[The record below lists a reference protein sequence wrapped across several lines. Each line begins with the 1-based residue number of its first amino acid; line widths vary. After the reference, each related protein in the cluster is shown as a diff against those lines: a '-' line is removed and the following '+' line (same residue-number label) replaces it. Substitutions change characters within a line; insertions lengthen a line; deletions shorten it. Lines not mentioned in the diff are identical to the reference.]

1 MELSG
6 ILFIGGAVVILWLFL
21 WTYQRRQLTAETG
34 ALTEVDGEPETG
46 VFRKHQ
52 LDSPHDAVIIASA
65 RGQIIHVN
73 KTARTWLSLE
83 NVDPDLE
90 LFARFANPS
99 DTFLELFAAPM
110 DTSFQLGS
118 RWVEATSYR
127 VPAPDGAQTVV
138 VMREAGRA
146 APKNGGEGVDLSGA
160 IMLANDIG
168 ETVNASLGLEQVAQT
183 LLTLVRKVIPFD
195 AGELCLWDEN
205 GQVLRPRGWI
215 GEVGYVLSL
224 AEAGGNYAEG
234 EGVSGYIARFHKP
247 VLIRDRSDDAA
258 VQPKLES
265 SYRSFVGIPLMIG
278 SRFLGSFELAST
290 TAGRFTQAE
299 LSLLQAV
306 AKPMAT
312 AIFNAELYADQAR
325 RIEQM
330 ASLQQVTMANYE
342 ALPDGKPD
350 AAAATIIAALTER
363 VAELMDS
370 QMAGVLLY
378 DERRAALI
386 AEIPFHNLPDAV
398 ARFYAISVEDNSP
411 GRALWEQ
418 EHWYSNDLADEPD
431 AEATGMH
438 VLSSTA
444 GVSNT
449 LIMPLLVGSR
459 RIGALQVANK
469 HGAGGYSSA
478 DVRTMRLLAAQA
490 AIVVEDIRLTRDEQR
505 RDTEMIGLQEIAQ
518 AFGALTHEDELIAST
533 TERIARLMDVE
544 SCGVLLFN
552 SNRSMLH
559 IQLPYYG
566 VDDEHVRDYRI
577 EITSGSP
584 FAEMWMSEDYW
595 YTNNVLT
602 DKIAISAGF
611 ADTIASFGMKKTL
624 MAAMSSGGR
633 RVGVVQ
639 VGNKRNGEDFSE
651 RDARL
656 LLIFGAQVAAMIEN
670 TRLFRETQRRAEE
683 AELLR
688 AVAEGAGTIMTTD
701 DDLKPVLGLIGKLLK
716 SSAVWLNVLDER
728 TGNLIT
734 YPHFVYGRNLTES
747 LVQNAYAPGFEYS
760 VAISRRPF
768 ISNDVLNDKRVLPS
782 YRELADQMKITKAC
796 MVPLY
801 VGDLALGELGVMN
814 RDQDYTAEDVQLLSV
829 VAIQI
834 AGALDRIRLYEASGQ
849 NLRRRLQELDAIQR
863 VSNELALTLDLDRLL
878 DMIRNEAVRTTD
890 AEGNTI
896 AMLTSPD
903 LWGDPNT
910 PQLARRLGERKLGMS
925 LSDIERAAT
934 IAGAQA
940 VIVEDFAETDLV
952 PSAPGVR
959 SALACAFLHEDQVVG
974 VIHLYHS
981 QPGHFDQRAAAFLET
996 LASKASLSY
1005 GNNLRYQENR
1015 DRSERLRRR
1024 VEQLNQIFELSQMI
1038 QSNVDPVTMLEAIA
1052 YSIQQSCGYDTV
1064 VMTLVDDHGVLRR
1077 ISQAGMPI
1085 ERFEASKQY
1094 TMPVADVKAL
1104 FALDEFRISE
1114 SLFLPF
1120 EKISVWI
1127 REGID
1132 TLSTEFDSSRT
1143 VHPSSKTDWH
1153 DGDMLLVMIPG
1164 AGGELL
1170 GVISLDRPFD
1180 GKRPDRSAIE
1190 VLEIFA
1196 HQAASTIE
1204 NTRLY
1209 TETARSAEQEA
1220 RLNEVMEAISGTL
1233 EFNEIVES
1241 VARGALRLL
1250 PFSRMT
1256 LAMLNADRSD
1266 FDIVHV
1272 TVNPDS
1278 TLNMRRETVESL
1290 SGTALGRTFEDGV
1303 DYLYYSNPGETIEYV
1318 DLRQWVRDGERTSL
1332 IVPLITGGLS
1342 LGALHFGS
1350 DLIEAFGFEEFR
1362 ALTKRIA
1369 NLSAVAF
1376 VNANLLQEMQD
1387 RTQRLALLN
1396 NVSMALAQSLDTEN
1410 ILETAV
1416 REIALIYGAE
1426 EARGYIYERGD
1437 NNVARLVVEYPRG
1450 EEPPSAIIP
1459 LDARPTFARTLHDI
1473 NPILIDDV
1481 SALPDDHPM
1490 KAELLLRGYHSYGLI
1505 PMSIGGQANG
1515 ALELDEPENLRFDP
1529 ERAELTRTIANQAAI
1544 AVLNANLLE
1553 QTLVR
1558 TRELE
1563 TLLEAAQAT
1572 SATLDLQDVFE
1583 SVARLSVQA
1592 LSMDTCAVMLYDNV
1606 REEMVVEHS
1615 VNRDGEPI
1623 DTLPPGTRLDLFRYP
1638 NKLRALRE
1646 GHILS
1651 LKRDDPTLD
1660 QHEAQEMRNTGEAMR
1675 MLIPLTVSGET
1686 IGLLQL
1692 GVETTIGRIFSHREI
1707 RMAQA
1712 LGAQAATSIENAR
1725 LSTETSAQVEQSM
1738 IINEISRAISS
1749 TMDIESMIRV
1759 IREQI
1764 PMITNAKDIYLAIY
1778 DAEEGT
1784 ITFPMAVVNG
1794 QDTVIPPRRLSNDEV
1809 SFVLRFRRPLQLSG
1823 DNPGADEMRRNLSIV
1838 NGEGEIKRYLGVPLL
1853 AGDQPLGVL
1862 AVRDIDETR
1871 PFGLND
1877 QRILQTIGAQL
1888 GAAIQNANL
1897 FDRVRNFA
1905 EELNTRVQERTFELQ
1920 QERDRLDSL
1929 YQITSELGSSLDID
1943 RVLTRALEMVAASAG
1958 AENGE
1963 VLLIDPETQRPYA
1976 RAHVDGRTTE
1986 LGIQYET
1993 STSLRAADSEGRAV
2007 SPLLEPDG
2015 IKTTLTERLSSYIM
2029 DRSKALETEGAL
2041 VIDDLCAVTLPDLDD
2056 IAAYAGDWRSAL
2068 VVRLETNEE
2077 VVGAVVLLARQPDA
2091 FREPQMRLVAAAGS
2105 QLAAA
2110 INNADLYALIRDQ
2123 AERMSNLLRAEQEE
2137 AEKNTAILE
2146 GIADGVILTDA
2157 TGKVILFNQAAERI
2171 LDLPR
2176 ANVMGQALTHLNS
2189 VYGMAQPWVRPL
2201 QNYLNQPNRD
2211 TEDELIVDRM
2221 EFGRHV
2227 ISMRAT
2233 PVAIADETLGTV
2245 AVIRDITRD
2254 VEVDRMKS
2262 EFISNVSHELRT
2274 PMTSIKG
2281 YADLLLMGGGG
2292 EVTDAQQRF
2301 LQTIKTNAD
2310 RLAEL
2315 VNDLLNI
2322 SRIDSGEQLSLEE
2335 VNLRAVIMDALHV
2348 MSEQPELVAKKLQVT
2363 TQIAPDLPTIQA
2375 DRLKVDQIMINII
2388 DNAFNYTYPGGRIHV
2403 EAALKPDDPEQV
2415 LIQVRDTGIGIPDHF
2430 RDRVFDRFQR
2440 NDDAAL
2446 VMEVSGTG
2454 LGLSIVKDLIEM
2466 HEGRVWFD
2474 SEVGKGT
2481 TFYITL
2487 PVAGPQSVPMVRER
2501 TAESQQ

>member
-21 WTYQRRQLTAETG
+21 WTYQRRRLTAETG
-34 ALTEVDGEPETG
+34 TLTEIDGEPETG
-46 VFRKHQ
+46 IFRKHQ
-52 LDSPHDAVIIASA
+52 LDSPHDAVLIASA

-73 KTARTWLSLE
+73 KTARAWLSLE

-99 DTFLELFAAPM
+99 DTFLEMFAAPM
-110 DTSFQLGS
+110 DASFQLGS
-118 RWVEATSYR
+118 RWVDATSYR

-138 VMREAGRA
+138 VMREAGKS
-146 APKNGGEGVDLSGA
+146 APRENDAVGLSSA

-183 LLTLVRKVIPFD
+183 LLTLVRKYVPYD
-195 AGELCLWDEN
+195 AGELCLWDE
-205 GQVLRPRGWI
+205 QARLLHPRGWI
-215 GEVGYVLSL
+215 GDVSYVLAL
-224 AEAGGNYAEG
+224 AETGGSYAED

-247 VLIRDRSDDAA
+247 VLIRDRADDTA
-258 VQPKLES
+258 VRPKLES
-265 SYRSFVGIPLMIG
+265 SFRSFAGIPLQLG
-278 SRFLGSFELAST
+278 SRFLGTFELASLT
-290 TAGRFTQAE
+290 PNRFTQAE

-312 AIFNAELYADQAR
+312 AIYNAELYAEQAR

-330 ASLQQVTMANYE
+330 ASLQQVTLANYQTASDAQTE
-342 ALPDGKPD
+342 K
-350 AAAATIIAALTER
+350 AAAAVIRALTER
-363 VAELMDS
+363 VADLMNS

-378 DERRAALI
+378 DERRDALI
-386 AEIPFHNLPDAV
+386 AELPFHNLPDAV
-398 ARFYAISVEDNSP
+398 ARFYHVPVAQDSP
-411 GRALWEQ
+411 GRAIWEQ
-418 EHWYSNDLADEPD
+418 EHWYSNDLGDEPHV
-431 AEATGMH
+431 EAIGMH
-438 VLSSTA
+438 ILSSTA

-449 LIMPLLVGSR
+449 LLMPLIVGTR
-459 RIGALQVANK
+459 RIGALQVANR

-478 DVRTMRLLAAQA
+478 DVRTMRLLTAQA
-490 AIVVEDIRLTRDEQR
+490 AIVIEDIRLSRDEQR

-533 TERIARLMDVE
+533 SERIARLMNVE
-544 SCGVLLFN
+544 MTGILLFN
-552 SNRSMLH
+552 ASGTALVV
-559 IQLPYYG
+559 QPPYYG
-566 VDDEHVRDYRI
+566 VDEASARSFRI
-577 EITSGSP
+577 ELTPGSP
-584 FAEMWMSEDYW
+584 FAEMWATEDYW
-595 YTNNVLT
+595 YTNQVAT

-611 ADTIASFGMKKTL
+611 ADTIAGFGVQKTL
-624 MAAMSSGGR
+624 MAAMSAGGR

-639 VGNKRNGEDFSE
+639 VSNKRSGEDFTE

-656 LLIFGAQVAAMIEN
+656 LLIFGAQVAAMLEN

-688 AVAEGAGTIMTTD
+688 AVAEAAGTIMTTED
-701 DDLKPVLGLIGKLLK
+701 DMKPVLGLIGKLMK
-716 SSAVWLNVLDER
+716 SEAVWLNVLDER

-734 YPHFVYGRNLTES
+734 HPHFVYGRQLNEP

-782 YRELADQMKITKAC
+782 YHELSVQMNIHKAC
-796 MVPLY
+796 MVPLS
-801 VGDLALGELGVMN
+801 VGDLALGELGVME
-814 RDQDYTAEDVQLLSV
+814 REQDYTAEDVQLLSV
-829 VAIQI
+829 VAIQV
-834 AGALDRIRLYEASGQ
+834 AGALDRIRLYEASGE

-863 VSNELALTLDLDRLL
+863 VSNELAQTLDLDRLL
-878 DMIRNEAVRTTD
+878 DMIRNEAVRTTE

-896 AMLTSPD
+896 AMLTASATW
-903 LWGDPNT
+903 LDPT
-910 PQLARRLGERKLGMS
+910 SPQLARRLGERRLGAA
-925 LSDIERAAT
+925 LCDLERAAV

-940 VIVEDFAETDLV
+940 IIIDDYAQSELKPPAQ
-952 PSAPGVR
+952 GIR
-959 SALACAFLHEDQVVG
+959 SGLACAFLHEDQVVG

-981 QPGHFDQRAAAFLET
+981 QPHHFDQRAAAFVET
-996 LASKASLSY
+996 MASKASLSY

-1015 DRSERLRRR
+1015 DRSDRLRRR

-1064 VMTLVDDHGVLRR
+1064 VMTLVDDHGMLRR

-1085 ERFEASKQY
+1085 DRFEASKQY
-1094 TMPVADVKAL
+1094 TMPVDEVKAL
-1104 FALDEFRISE
+1104 FKLEEFRISE
-1114 SLFLPF
+1114 SLLLPY
-1120 EKISVWI
+1120 ERMSAWL
-1127 REGID
+1127 REGIE
-1132 TLSTEFDSSRT
+1132 TLSTEFDASRT
-1143 VHPSSKTDWH
+1143 LHPTGKDDWH

-1250 PFSRMT
+1250 PFTRMT
-1256 LAMLNADRSD
+1256 LAMLNADRSN
-1266 FDIVHV
+1266 FDLVYV

-1278 TLNMRRETVESL
+1278 SLNMRRETVESL
-1290 SGTALGRTFEDGV
+1290 AGTALGRTFEDGA
-1303 DYLYYSNPGETIEYV
+1303 DYLYYSAPDEKIDYP
-1318 DLRQWVRDGERTSL
+1318 DLRQWVREGERTSL

-1350 DLIEAFGFEEFR
+1350 DLIEAFGFEQFR
-1362 ALTKRIA
+1362 ALIKRIA

-1416 REIALIYGAE
+1416 REIALIYGASQ
-1426 EARGYIYERGD
+1426 ARGYIYERGE

-1450 EEPPSAIIP
+1450 EAPPSAIIP
-1459 LDARPTFARTLHDI
+1459 LDARPTFARTQHDV
-1473 NPILIDDV
+1473 NPILIEDV
-1481 SALPDDHPM
+1481 SALPDDDPL
-1490 KAELLLRGYHSYGLI
+1490 KAELMLRGYQSYGLI
-1505 PMSIGGQANG
+1505 PISIGGQANG

-1572 SATLDLQDVFE
+1572 SASLDLQDVFE

-1592 LSMDTCAVMLYDNV
+1592 LSMDSCAVMIYDNV
-1606 REEMVVEHS
+1606 REELIVEHH
-1615 VNRDGEPI
+1615 VNRDGDEMMTPAR
-1623 DTLPPGTRLDLFRYP
+1623 GTRLDLFRFP
-1638 NKLRALRE
+1638 SKLRALRE

-1660 QHEAQEMRNTGEAMR
+1660 TYEAQEMRDADEAMR
-1675 MLIPLTVSGET
+1675 ILIPLTVSGEA

-1778 DAEEGT
+1778 DAEEGM
-1784 ITFPMAVVNG
+1784 ISFPMAVING
-1794 QDTVIPPRRLSNDEV
+1794 QDVVIPPRRLSNDEV

-1823 DNPGADEMRRNLSIV
+1823 ENPGADEMRRNLSIV

-1862 AVRDIDETR
+1862 AVRDLDETR

-1897 FDRVRNFA
+1897 FERVRNFA
-1905 EELNTRVQERTFELQ
+1905 EELNERVQERTFELQ
-1920 QERDRLDSL
+1920 QERDRLNSL

-1943 RVLTRALEMVAASAG
+1943 RVLTRALERVASAIQ
-1958 AENGE
+1958 AESGE
-1963 VLLIDPETQRPYA
+1963 VLLIDSDTKRPYTRATLDSGDSDSGA
-1976 RAHVDGRTTE
+1976 RYQAYAKPREGESDG
-1986 LGIQYET
+1986 
-1993 STSLRAADSEGRAV
+1993 SAA

-2015 IKTTLTERLSSYIM
+2015 MKATLTERLATYIM
-2029 DRSKALETEGAL
+2029 DRSRALETEGTL
-2041 VIDDLCAVTLPDLDD
+2041 VIDDLCAVTLPDLEE
-2056 IAAYAGDWRSAL
+2056 IGTFAGEWRSAL
-2068 VVRLETNEE
+2068 IVRLETNEE
-2077 VVGAVVLLARQPDA
+2077 VIGAVVLLAKQPGV
-2091 FREPQMRLVAAAGS
+2091 FGEPQMRLVAAAGN

-2110 INNADLYALIRDQ
+2110 ISNADLYALIRDQ
-2123 AERMSNLLRAEQEE
+2123 AERMSHLLRAEQEE

-2157 TGKVILFNQAAERI
+2157 AGKVILFNQAAERI
-2171 LDLPR
+2171 LNLPR
-2176 ANVMGQALTHLNS
+2176 ANVMGESLAHLNS

-2201 QNYLNQPNRD
+2201 QNYLQQPDRAAD
-2211 TEDELIVDRM
+2211 DELIIDRID
-2221 EFGRHV
+2221 FGRHV
-2227 ISMRAT
+2227 ISMRAS
-2233 PVAIADETLGTV
+2233 PVAIADQPLGTV

-2292 EVTDAQQRF
+2292 EVSDAQQRF

-2322 SRIDSGEQLSLEE
+2322 SRIDSGEQLSLEP
-2335 VNLRAVIMDALHV
+2335 VNLRAVIMDALHTI
-2348 MSEQPELVAKKLQVT
+2348 SEQPDLLAKKLHVT

-2375 DRLKVDQIMINII
+2375 DRLKLDQIMINII
-2388 DNAFNYTYPGGRIHV
+2388 DNAFNYTNPGGSIHV
-2403 EAALKPDDPEQV
+2403 EAALKPDDEEQV
-2415 LIQVRDTGIGIPDHF
+2415 LIMVRDTGIGIPDHF
-2430 RDRVFDRFQR
+2430 KDRVFDRFQR
-2440 NDDAAL
+2440 NDEAAL

-2481 TFYITL
+2481 TFYVTL
-2487 PVAGPQSVPMVRER
+2487 PVAGPHTVPAFRER
-2501 TAESQQ
+2501 TAETEQ